1 MNFWTRSSR
10 KPPSVFGMARVQKL
24 ILCKTQL
31 SRGSL
36 VFLNFRNFI
45 WAIGGHPSPDRV
57 ASAETIFNIIFLP
70 RMLRCATQHKHV
82 DPGSLHLFGWAL
94 ILNSRTNC
102 FSSPHFTYQLLLKS
116 SLYLQTAS
124 QVFAYVQTASQVF
137 TLRTNCFSSLHF
149 TYKPLRKSSLYVQ
162 TASQVFTLRTNCFSS
177 LHFT

>member
-1 MNFWTRSSR
+1 
-10 KPPSVFGMARVQKL
+10 
-24 ILCKTQL
+24 
-31 SRGSL
+31 
-36 VFLNFRNFI
+36 
-45 WAIGGHPSPDRV
+45 
-57 ASAETIFNIIFLP
+57 
-70 RMLRCATQHKHV
+70 MLRCATQHKHV

-149 TYKPLRKSSLYVQ
+149 TYKLLLKSSLYV
-162 TASQVFTLRTNCFSS
+162 TNFCRAPNPASLSGFRRARGKNSTYGENQRSRGTSIFLMILGSRR
-177 LHFT
+177 